1 MIGERYRQMLERGVN
16 PLQQAQADRTAPS
29 FADRV
34 SLQQAAQTCPA
45 LPSLAPAG
53 PWRMLDVEGSWHNC

>member
-1 MIGERYRQMLERGVN
+1 MMGERYRQMLERGVN
-16 PLQQAQADRTAPS
+16 TLQQAQANTAPS

-45 LPSLAPAG
+45 LPSPALAG
-53 PWRMLDVEGSWHNC
+53 PWGMLDIGGGWHNC